1 MNTRSRT
8 CGAHEM
14 RRHDQRRVAHAVSG
28 VADRLDDGA
37 PRLRV
42 PGTYEVAHVLKHH
55 VSGLL
60 RARDLHDVEE
70 ERAAR
75 GVVHALLRAAL
86 RERLAGEARA
96 KDVVVGDE
104 ACDLTGR
111 AGRGLVIDVRARE
124 SADVVDQ
131 AVGRKLGEGARVDLA
146 ALAVEFAG
154 HDAIAAKPVQGMV
167 KAANSREEIDESET
181 IHAKLGTCSGSLAC
195 GITVSIGSAIFK
207 GSTRGTLMATAHT
220 KQEIMNQACD
230 LLSLPHFPV
239 SRGSTEP
246 RAFFDAV
253 ASAIG
258 VDPSEYTNKQF
269 LAEAIARRL
278 GQDWD
283 ANCDSRDSAAAGGGT
298 VTAEGLSRI
307 LNGLQQRGASE
318 DQRFELR
325 LGARMARTQLPRKQ
339 PTGADRPERVAGTT
353 VSFKRSAEV
362 AEWVLKHAK
371 GVCEHCSAPAP
382 FVTRDGTAY
391 LEVHHVKPLA
401 DGGADTVE
409 NAVAVCPNC
418 HRAAHYSKDSAAIGA
433 RLTDHI
439 RSRRYQV

>member
-1 MNTRSRT
+1 
-8 CGAHEM
+8 
-14 RRHDQRRVAHAVSG
+14 
-28 VADRLDDGA
+28 
-37 PRLRV
+37 
-42 PGTYEVAHVLKHH
+42 
-55 VSGLL
+55 
-60 RARDLHDVEE
+60 
-70 ERAAR
+70 
-75 GVVHALLRAAL
+75 
-86 RERLAGEARA
+86 
-96 KDVVVGDE
+96 
-104 ACDLTGR
+104 
-111 AGRGLVIDVRARE
+111 
-124 SADVVDQ
+124 
-131 AVGRKLGEGARVDLA
+131 
-146 ALAVEFAG
+146 
-154 HDAIAAKPVQGMV
+154 
-167 KAANSREEIDESET
+167 
-181 IHAKLGTCSGSLAC
+181 
-195 GITVSIGSAIFK
+195 
-207 GSTRGTLMATAHT
+207 MATAHT